1 MCTDPE
7 SAKDSQV
14 VNVFALSGS
23 APILD
28 VLRTLMTLTPGVIL
42 INVFAEMLI
51 DPKSVKKIDNL
62 TVIFTNLGSVCVK
75 AAHITLM
82 KLSKGHQLSLLFEE

>member
-28 VLRTLMTLTPGVIL
+28 AL
-42 INVFAEMLI
+42 
-51 DPKSVKKIDNL
+51 D
-62 TVIFTNLGSVCVK
+62 
-75 AAHITLM
+75 
-82 KLSKGHQLSLLFEE
+82 LFFRNN